1 MKVGLRTDESKSVQG
16 RTKHGISTSGNFH
29 LPGHRLCTWRDN
41 RVDRLQSGC
50 QQKDLEAQLSGD
62 KAGTPIEKIE
72 GIGTG
77 FGKRLKADGIT
88 TTEALLDL
96 CRTDEGVAK
105 VCQCVELDENT
116 VRNWG
121 TMADLMRINGLGG
134 QWAELMWRAGV
145 SNVQDLAQREIV
157 SLRAKMREIND
168 VEHRVAELPG
178 EKRVTKF
185 IAEAGQLDPMLPD
198 RG

>member
-1 MKVGLRTDESKSVQG
+1 MGYLLQEIFIYLAIAFVLGAIIGWIVCNQG
-16 RTKHGISTSGNFH
+16 ANKKIAA
-29 LPGHRLCTWRDN
+29 
-41 RVDRLQSGC
+41 
-50 QQKDLEAQLSGD
+50 LEAQLSGD

-72 GIGTG
+72 GSGAG
-77 FGKRLKADGIT
+77 FGKRLNADGIT

-96 CRTDEGVAK
+96 CRTDEGVAR
-105 VCQCVELDENT
+105 VCKCVELDEKT

-145 SNVQDLAQREIV
+145 SNVQDLAQRDIV
-157 SLRAKMREIND
+157 PLRAKMREIND
-168 VEHRVAELPG
+168 AEHRVAELPG

-185 IAEAGQLDPMLPD
+185 IAEAGQLEPMLPD
-198 RG
+198 RS

>member
-1 MKVGLRTDESKSVQG
+1 MGYLLQEIFIYLAIAFVLGAIIGWIVCNQGASK
-16 RTKHGISTSGNFH
+16 KIAA
-29 LPGHRLCTWRDN
+29 
-41 RVDRLQSGC
+41 
-50 QQKDLEAQLSGD
+50 LEAQLSDD

-72 GIGTG
+72 GIGAG

>member
-1 MKVGLRTDESKSVQG
+1 MEYLLQEIFIYLAIAFVLGAIIGWIVCNQGASK
-16 RTKHGISTSGNFH
+16 KIAA
-29 LPGHRLCTWRDN
+29 
-41 RVDRLQSGC
+41 
-50 QQKDLEAQLSGD
+50 LEAQLSDD

-72 GIGTG
+72 GIGAG

>member
-1 MKVGLRTDESKSVQG
+1 MEYLLQEIFIYLAIAFVLGAIIGWIVCNQGASK
-16 RTKHGISTSGNFH
+16 KIAA
-29 LPGHRLCTWRDN
+29 
-41 RVDRLQSGC
+41 
-50 QQKDLEAQLSGD
+50 LEAQLSDD
-62 KAGTPIEKIE
+62 KAGTPIENIE
-72 GIGTG
+72 GIGAG